1 MTKSCKLRLNVILIF
16 AITTVFI
23 LCLTCAA
30 MADDSSTS
38 SEQVSSTETETELVG
53 QASTDDAEKNDVSSE
68 SKAAVVE
75 TGSTTSTVRGP
86 LQDGTYIISSSKDGF
101 KVVDQDGNGNVQVGE
116 ASGADSQ
123 RYSFKYYGT
132 TGTDGYYT
140 VAGSNGKYLSVADE
154 DKNSGAN
161 AVMKD
166 FQDGALWQRW
176 LLVPYGNGI
185 FGIKSAFNGLM
196 LDLKNGRTSAGN
208 NIWLYTRND
217 TAAQKYCFYK
227 AADNVEIKDGVY
239 TIASG
244 LDKNKV
250 VDQSSAGMFDKT
262 NVQLYQ
268 SNGTNAQKWIIQKVS
283 GNVFR
288 IYSANSGKLMDVA
301 NGSKNSGANIWNY
314 SNNNTDAQKWIIRNF
329 GDGSVYFTSLLSGK
343 VMDVASARTANGTNI
358 WAYDSNGTTA
368 QRFYLLSTTY
378 HPVEDGA
385 YVISN
390 KGNRN
395 MVIDVNGANRRVA
408 VNVQLYTSN
417 GTAAQKFKFKQNSDG
432 FYTITNVNSRHVL
445 DVASALISNGAN
457 IWQYS
462 SNDSNAQ
469 KWIIHVNSDGSVTL
483 ISACSSKVIDIA
495 NGKLKNGSNIQQ
507 YAFNNT
513 NAQKF
518 VLVSTTYDPAL
529 DEQEIDYRVYTPLSK
544 GIDVSEF
551 QGKIN
556 WASVKNAGITFAFIR
571 AGGRYTSAGTIFN
584 DSYFD
589 ANMKGAIFNDIPVGA
604 YFFTAA
610 INESEAI
617 EEAQHLINRVKNYNV
632 SLPLVIDTE
641 GTGRHANISVQAR
654 TNVVKAFCQT
664 ISKAGYTPMIYAS
677 TNWLTNKLIMSQLS
691 GIKVWVAQYY
701 DHVTYNGSYQCWQ
714 YSSKGR
720 VSGINGNVDLD
731 QWYG

>member
-1 MTKSCKLRLNVILIF
+1 MTKTSKLRWNIILIF
-16 AITTVFI
+16 AITALFV
-23 LCLTCAA
+23 LCLTGVA
-30 MADDSSTS
+30 MADNESTASEEIDSN
-38 SEQVSSTETETELVG
+38 EPKAELVG
-53 QASTDDAEKNDVSSE
+53 QDATGNTVNNCESVE
-68 SKAAVVE
+68 SKA
-75 TGSTTSTVRGP
+75 TVRTADNSMRTDQGP
-86 LQDGTYIISSSKDGF
+86 LQDGTYIVSSSKDGF
-101 KVVDQDGNGNVQVGE
+101 KVVDQDSNGNVQVGE
-116 ASGADSQ
+116 ASGTDSQ

-140 VAGSNGKYLSVADE
+140 VAGSDGKYLSVADE
-154 DKNSGAN
+154 NKSSGAN
-161 AVMKD
+161 AVMKN

-288 IYSANSGKLMDVA
+288 IYSANSGKVMDVA
-301 NGSKNSGANIWNY
+301 NGSKKSGANIWNY
-314 SNNNTDAQKWIIRNF
+314 SNNNTNAQKWIIRNF

-358 WAYDSNGTTA
+358 WVYDSNGTKA
-368 QRFYLLSTTY
+368 QKFYLLSTTY
-378 HPVEDGA
+378 HPIEDGA
-385 YVISN
+385 YIIGN
-390 KGNRN
+390 RGNRN

-417 GTAAQKFKFKQNSDG
+417 ETAAQKFKFKQNSDG

-462 SNDSNAQ
+462 SNGSNAQ
-469 KWIIHVNSDGSVTL
+469 KWIVHVNSDGSVTFV
-483 ISACSSKVIDIA
+483 SACSSKVMDIA
-495 NGKLKNGSNIQQ
+495 NGRLINGSNVQQ

-518 VLVSTTYDPAL
+518 VLMSTTYDPAL
-529 DEQEIDYRVYTPLSK
+529 DEQDIDYRVYTPLNK
-544 GIDVSEF
+544 GIDVSVF
-551 QGKIN
+551 QGNID
-556 WASVKNAGITFAFIR
+556 WTRVKNAGITFAFIR
-571 AGGRYTSAGTIFN
+571 AGGRFTSAGTIYD
-584 DSYFD
+584 DSKFD
-589 ANMKGAIFNDIPVGA
+589 ANMKGAILNDIPVGA

-610 INESEAI
+610 INESEAV

-641 GTGRHANISVQAR
+641 GTGRHANISVRAR
-654 TNVVKAFCQT
+654 TNVVKAFCKT

-677 TNWLTNKLIMSQLS
+677 TNWLTNRLIMSQLS

-701 DHVTYNGSYQCWQ
+701 NHVTYKGAYQCWQ
-714 YSSKGR
+714 YSSQGR
-720 VSGINGNVDLD
+720 VPGINGNVDLD

>member
-38 SEQVSSTETETELVG
+38 SEQVSSTEMETELVG
-53 QASTDDAEKNDVSSE
+53 QASTDDAEKNDVSAE

-75 TGSTTSTVRGP
+75 TGSNTSTVRGP

-101 KVVDQDGNGNVQVGE
+101 KVVDQDSNGNVQVGE
-116 ASGADSQ
+116 ASGTDSQ

-140 VAGSNGKYLSVADE
+140 VAGSDGKYLSVADE
-154 DKNSGAN
+154 NRNSGAN
-161 AVMKD
+161 AVMKE
-166 FQDGALWQRW
+166 FQNGAIWQRW
-176 LLVPYGNGI
+176 TLIPYGNGI
-185 FGIKSAFNGLM
+185 FGIKSVFNGLM
-196 LDLKNGRTSAGN
+196 LDLKNGSTNAGN
-208 NIWLYTRND
+208 NIWLYSRND
-217 TAAQKYCFYK
+217 TAAQKYYFYK
-227 AADNVEIKDGVY
+227 AAENTEIKDGVY

-250 VDQSSAGMFDKT
+250 VDQSSAGMYDEA
-262 NVQLYQ
+262 NIQLYQ
-268 SNGTNAQKWIIQKVS
+268 ANGTNAQKWIIQKIS

-288 IYSANSGKLMDVA
+288 IYSANSGKVMDVA

-314 SNNNTDAQKWIIRNF
+314 SNNNTNAQKWIIRNF

-358 WAYDSNGTTA
+358 WVYDSNGTTA

-483 ISACSSKVIDIA
+483 ISACSSKVIDIT

-529 DEQEIDYRVYTPLSK
+529 DEQDIDYRVYTPLNK
-544 GIDVSEF
+544 GIDVSVF
-551 QGKIN
+551 QGNID
-556 WASVKNAGITFAFIR
+556 WTRVKNAGITFAFIR
-571 AGGRYTSAGTIFN
+571 AGGRFTSAGTIYD
-584 DSYFD
+584 DSKFD
-589 ANMKGAIFNDIPVGA
+589 ANMKGAILNDIPVGA

-610 INESEAI
+610 INESEAV
-617 EEAQHLINRVKNYNV
+617 EEAQRLIDRVKNYNV

-641 GTGRHANISVQAR
+641 GTGRHANISTQAR

-664 ISKAGYTPMIYAS
+664 VSKAGYTPMIYAS
-677 TNWLTNKLIMSQLS
+677 TSWLTDKLIMSQLS

-701 DHVTYNGSYQCWQ
+701 NHVTYKGAYQCWQ
-714 YSSKGR
+714 YSSQGR
-720 VSGINGNVDLD
+720 VPGINGNVDLD

>member
-53 QASTDDAEKNDVSSE
+53 QASTDDAEKNDISAE

-75 TGSTTSTVRGP
+75 TGSNTSTVRGP

-101 KVVDQDGNGNVQVGE
+101 KVVDQDSNGNVQVGE
-116 ASGADSQ
+116 ASGTDSQ

-140 VAGSNGKYLSVADE
+140 VTGSDGKYLSVADGN
-154 DKNSGAN
+154 KSSGAN

-288 IYSANSGKLMDVA
+288 IYSANSGKVMDVA

-358 WAYDSNGTTA
+358 WVYDSNGTTA

-469 KWIIHVNSDGSVTL
+469 KWIIHVNSDGSITF
-483 ISACSSKVIDIA
+483 ISACSSKVIDVA
-495 NGKLKNGSNIQQ
+495 NGSLNNGSNIQQ
-507 YAFNNT
+507 YEFNNT

-529 DEQEIDYRVYTPLSK
+529 DEQEIDYRVYTPLNI

-551 QGKIN
+551 QGNID

-584 DSYFD
+584 DSHFD
-589 ANMKGAIFNDIPVGA
+589 ANMKGAILNDIPVGA

-610 INESEAI
+610 INESEAV
-617 EEAQHLINRVKNYNV
+617 EEARHLIDRVKSYNV

-641 GTGRHANISVQAR
+641 GTGRHANISVQER

-664 ISKAGYTPMIYAS
+664 ISNAGYTPMIYAS
-677 TNWLTNKLIMSQLS
+677 TNWLTNRLIMSQLS
-691 GIKVWVAQYY
+691 GIRVWVAQYY

-714 YSSKGR
+714 YSSRGS
-720 VSGINGNVDLD
+720 VSGINGNVDMD
-731 QWYG
+731 RWYG